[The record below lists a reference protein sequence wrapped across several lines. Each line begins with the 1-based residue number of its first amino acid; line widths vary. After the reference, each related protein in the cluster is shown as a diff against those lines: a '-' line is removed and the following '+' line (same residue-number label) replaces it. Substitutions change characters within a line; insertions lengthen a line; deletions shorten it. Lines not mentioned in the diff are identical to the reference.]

1 MEYPRITSSQNEQ
14 LSLVILCCLYAV
26 LQDREQSLRTL
37 GRSPVLPRGPRKP
50 DPKASVLPR
59 LKWPRETNFEENAVS
74 TLYTAFLMDLNNCLR
89 TFPPQLLTE
98 MPDLKVKMMTPS
110 QGHRYRWPWLL
121 PRGPKI
127 PDPKASGLPRPKWP
141 RETNFEE
148 NAHLWKH
155 ALTQNNVFGIAQE
168 LVAVSLNMLRSCGY
182 VSELDT
188 PKIWR
193 LIVLVPIA
201 IIISYCTCPISY
213 PISTLYYIIFIC
225 VNVWTYLVAA
235 AYNRHQIS
243 HVPSGIFKV
252 WSLKHQ
258 HVF

>member
-110 QGHRYRWPWLL
+110 QGHRYRWP
-121 PRGPKI
+121 
-127 PDPKASGLPRPKWP
+127 
-141 RETNFEE
+141 
-148 NAHLWKH
+148 
-155 ALTQNNVFGIAQE
+155 
-168 LVAVSLNMLRSCGY
+168 
-182 VSELDT
+182 
-188 PKIWR
+188 
-193 LIVLVPIA
+193 
-201 IIISYCTCPISY
+201 
-213 PISTLYYIIFIC
+213 
-225 VNVWTYLVAA
+225 
-235 AYNRHQIS
+235 
-243 HVPSGIFKV
+243 
-252 WSLKHQ
+252 
-258 HVF
+258 

>member
-1 MEYPRITSSQNEQ
+1 
-14 LSLVILCCLYAV
+14 
-26 LQDREQSLRTL
+26 
-37 GRSPVLPRGPRKP
+37 
-50 DPKASVLPR
+50 
-59 LKWPRETNFEENAVS
+59 
-74 TLYTAFLMDLNNCLR
+74 
-89 TFPPQLLTE
+89 LLTE

-121 PRGPKI
+121 PRGPIK

-155 ALTQNNVFGIAQE
+155 ALIQNNVFGITQA

-201 IIISYCTCPISY
+201 IIISYCTLSY
-213 PISTLYYIIFIC
+213 WLSHVHIIFIC
-225 VNVWTYLVAA
+225 VNV
-235 AYNRHQIS
+235 
-243 HVPSGIFKV
+243 
-252 WSLKHQ
+252 
-258 HVF
+258 